1 MERVSILSFT
11 ELYGPLHKYQSQKP
25 TGLASLVL
33 HEGLLEA
40 KIPPHHR
47 LSLHQLLPWYSLMQS
62 CIDVILQSILLV
74 KNVTTR
80 KKMSK
85 TSLDICR
92 FTCRKQY
99 VNFSQIQTRSYM
111 LQSYREACK

>member
-1 MERVSILSFT
+1 MVCFIKKIFNYTLLFICYGKGLLKIK

-47 LSLHQLLPWYSLMQS
+47 LSLHQLLPGYSLMQS
-62 CIDVILQSILLV
+62 CIDVILQSILLL
-74 KNVTTR
+74 KN
-80 KKMSK
+80 
-85 TSLDICR
+85 
-92 FTCRKQY
+92 
-99 VNFSQIQTRSYM
+99 
-111 LQSYREACK
+111 